1 MYQFILLCPSYRISF
16 DTIPVK
22 ELEVV
27 VTGNRKGHKVV
38 SFSNTIVM
46 EAVESAAIHGVC
58 FEYPRLIPDI
68 RKGEHQ
74 MSM

>member
-46 EAVESAAIHGVC
+46 EAVESAAIHGVF